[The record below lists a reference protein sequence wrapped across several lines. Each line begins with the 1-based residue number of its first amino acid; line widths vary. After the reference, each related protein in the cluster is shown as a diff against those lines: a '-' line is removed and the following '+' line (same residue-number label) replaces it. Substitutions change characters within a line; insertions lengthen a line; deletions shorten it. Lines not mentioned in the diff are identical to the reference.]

1 MTRGGNEAFSLHTV
15 ARSRQ
20 HRRSDDG
27 AGDFPALI
35 ERERKR
41 LPAHGR
47 DASAPLMSGE
57 NPCL

>member
-1 MTRGGNEAFSLHTV
+1 MV
-15 ARSRQ
+15 ARSKQ
-20 HRRSDDG
+20 HRRSGDG

-47 DASAPLMSGE
+47 DASTPLMSGE